1 MRGMKKKIQTV
12 KLINGNQSFP
22 SVAIS
27 QRTVEDMATIIGVV
41 AIVAAVLSLPIAVFI
56 LTYGFGN

>member
-41 AIVAAVLSLPIAVFI
+41 AIVAAVLSLPIAIFI